1 MGGVTP
7 DYFSAREWI
16 VADGQEMTPD
26 NDARAARVLLL
37 GTTLRD
43 KLFGDADAI
52 GASLRIRDVPFTVIG
67 ILERKGQSVW
77 GEDQDDV
84 ALVPLTTARR
94 HFVGT
99 SRASPRFVHNIT
111 VKFGDASTAE
121 DVMAAIAD
129 LLRQRHGLGASRDES
144 FLISNLAEAAGVEET
159 TSRVVSTML
168 TAVASV
174 SLVVGGIGVM
184 NIMLVTVAERTREIG
199 LRLAVGARRR
209 DVVAQFLVEA
219 AALATLGGVVG
230 AVAGL
235 AGAVAIGAF
244 AGWPVVIDL
253 SALIAA
259 VAIAAITGL
268 VFGVFPAV
276 RAARL
281 DPMAALRME

>member
-1 MGGVTP
+1 
-7 DYFSAREWI
+7 
-16 VADGQEMTPD
+16 
-26 NDARAARVLLL
+26 
-37 GTTLRD
+37 
-43 KLFGDADAI
+43 
-52 GASLRIRDVPFTVIG
+52 
-67 ILERKGQSVW
+67 
-77 GEDQDDV
+77 
-84 ALVPLTTARR
+84 
-94 HFVGT
+94 
-99 SRASPRFVHNIT
+99 
-111 VKFGDASTAE
+111 
-121 DVMAAIAD
+121 
-129 LLRQRHGLGASRDES
+129 
-144 FLISNLAEAAGVEET
+144 
-159 TSRVVSTML
+159 
-168 TAVASV
+168 
-174 SLVVGGIGVM
+174 
-184 NIMLVTVAERTREIG
+184 MLVTVAERTREIG